1 MTKIVM
7 NSIAALLFISTGSVL
22 AQIDIKKD
30 VKTLPQ
36 VKIPIDP
43 NVKIGKLDNGLTYYI
58 RNNGKPEDKVELR
71 LAINAGSIL
80 ENEDQ
85 QGLAHF
91 VEHMNFNGT
100 KNFEKNEL
108 VDYLQSIGVKFGA
121 DLNAYTGFDETVYIL
136 PIPSD
141 NPETLE
147 KGFQILEDWAH
158 NALMTNEAIDGERGV
173 VMEEYRLGLGPDKR
187 MMTEYLPKLMH
198 GSQYAQRLPIG
209 KKEVIEEADYETVRN
224 FYKDWY
230 RPDLMAVVAVGD
242 LDPAVMEQKI
252 KDHFSKL
259 KTVSK
264 PRERKVFDVPNHKE
278 TFVAIASDKEAPF
291 SQVQIYYKD
300 REDAKDIIT
309 TKDYREQ
316 LIQNLFSTMINNRL
330 DELRNSSNPPFTYGF
345 SGYGGTYARSK
356 NAYRSIAMSGVGEQ
370 LKSLR
375 ALLEENER
383 VKRYGF
389 NPSELDR
396 AKKEYLARLDK
407 QYKDRDKQE
416 SGRIVGDYVSNYLSN
431 SPIPGIEWISQFASS
446 TLPTIKLDEINSL
459 IKDFLHEDNRV
470 IILTGPDKEG
480 VTQVKEEEVL
490 ALLKNVE
497 NSEIEA
503 YKDTEIRDNLITT
516 APKAG
521 SVTKVENN
529 EKVGFKKLLLSNGA
543 TVVYK
548 KTDFKND
555 EILFTAYS
563 PGGTSLYSDEVYK
576 ATAFANSGLSEAGI
590 ADLSLNDMSK
600 MMSGKLVSV
609 SPNISGISEGFNGS
623 STPQDLETLF
633 QMVHLYFT
641 DLNKNEEA
649 YNSFVAKQKN
659 FLGNLMANPNFYFQ
673 NELGKF
679 RNEGNARF
687 LGFPTPEAFD
697 NQDYDLAY
705 EKYQERFANA
715 GDFTFYFVGN
725 IDEEKLKIY
734 AATYIASLPSNGEK
748 EEFVVSDFREVD
760 NYRKKVINKGTDP
773 KSQVNIIWNGETK
786 YDPEKDFAME
796 ALGEILTIKLVE
808 QLREEEGGVYGVGA
822 RGNISKI
829 PYGSYNFSI
838 SFPCGPENVDKL
850 TAAALGEVEKI
861 KKEGPSEKDMAKIK
875 ESFLLS
881 RKESLKENRFWLN
894 QLSTADREN
903 KDINTML
910 NFEEKVKAL
919 NANDVKAVANTY
931 LGEKYLLGILMPQE
945 K

>member
-1 MTKIVM
+1 MRKIALHA
-7 NSIAALLFISTGSVL
+7 IAALLFISTGNVF
-22 AQIDIKKD
+22 AQIDSKKK
-30 VKTLPQ
+30 VKTLPS
-36 VKIPIDP
+36 VNIPTDP
-43 NVKIGKLDNGLTYYI
+43 NVKIGKLENGLTYYI

-80 ENEDQ
+80 ENDDQ

-100 KNFEKNEL
+100 TNFEKNEL

-187 MMTEYLPKLMH
+187 MMTEYLPKLMY
-198 GSQYAQRLPIG
+198 GSQYAERLPIG
-209 KKEVIEEADYETVRN
+209 KKEVIEEADYETIRN
-224 FYKDWY
+224 FYRDWY

-242 LDPAVMEQKI
+242 LDPEVMEQKI

-259 KTVSK
+259 KPVAQ
-264 PRERKVFDVPNHKE
+264 PRERKVFEVPNHEE
-278 TFVAIASDKEAPF
+278 TFVAIASDKESPF
-291 SQVQIYYKD
+291 SQVQVYYKD
-300 REDAKDIIT
+300 RKDAKDIVT
-309 TKDYREQ
+309 TNDYREQ
-316 LIQNLFSTMINNRL
+316 LVQNLFSRMINNRL
-330 DELRNSSNPPFTYGF
+330 SELRNDPNPPFTYGF
-345 SGYGGTYARSK
+345 SNYGGTYARSK
-356 NAYRSIAMSGVGEQ
+356 NAYRSVAMSGAGEQ
-370 LKSLR
+370 LKALR

-389 NPSELDR
+389 NPGEMER
-396 AKKEYLARLDK
+396 AKKEYIAQLER

-416 SGRIVGDYVSNYLSN
+416 SGRIVGAYVSHYLSN
-431 SPIPGIEWISQFASS
+431 SPIPGIEWVSQFARS
-446 TLPTIKLDEINSL
+446 TLPTIKLEEINEL

-470 IILTGPDKEG
+470 IILTGPENEEI
-480 VTQVKEEEVL
+480 TQVKEEEVL
-490 ALLKNVE
+490 ALLKEVE
-497 NSEIEA
+497 NSEIET
-503 YKDTEIRDNLITT
+503 YKDSEIRENLIIN

-521 SVTKVENN
+521 KVTREETN
-529 EKVGFKKLLLSNGA
+529 EKVGFKKLHLSNGA

-555 EILFTAYS
+555 EILFSAYS
-563 PGGTSLYSDEVYK
+563 PGGTSLYSDEAYMT
-576 ATAFANSGLSEAGI
+576 TAFANGGLAEAGI

-641 DLNKNEEA
+641 DLNKDEEA

-659 FLGNLMANPNFYFQ
+659 FLGNLLSNPNFYFQ

-679 RNEGNARF
+679 RNEGNPRY

-697 NQDYDLAY
+697 SQDYDLAY

-725 IDEEKLKIY
+725 VDEDILKEY
-734 AATYIASLPSNGEK
+734 AATYLASLPSNGEK
-748 EEFVVSDFREVD
+748 EDFVVSDFREVD
-760 NYRKKVINKGTDP
+760 AYRKKVVNKGADP
-773 KSQVNIIWNGETK
+773 KSQVTILWNGETS
-786 YDPEKDFAME
+786 YDANKDFAME

-822 RGNISKI
+822 RGNISKL

-861 KKEGPSEKDMAKIK
+861 KKEGPLEKDMAKIK

-881 RKESLKENRFWLN
+881 RKESLKENRFWLT
-894 QLSTADREN
+894 QLTVADRED
-903 KDINTML
+903 KDINAL
-910 NFEEKVKAL
+910 LKYDEKVKAL
-919 NANDVKAVANTY
+919 TAKDVQAVANTF
-931 LGEKYLLGILMPQE
+931 LGEKYLLGILMPE
-945 K
+945 E